1 MKKTGPAKATT
12 SARAKGVRRR
22 VRSAPPNPAPEQA
35 DVALEL
41 PLGAGTAASTAVAP
55 DGAEPGPARPARA
68 RMAVAVEAHGIGPH
82 ARRYEADDP
91 TQFSYEL
98 RYPRDGDEARW
109 RVTADNDTAVVL
121 DSAGAAA
128 GSALSSGKTVITSAL
143 DQVHKLP
150 GPLAHDLLVVVG
162 EDANARTRR
171 RLWNVRDTAER
182 TFEWSMTELLGRI
195 GKSDGGKYYHAL
207 RETLLRMARLRIEAS
222 GGAGREGKR
231 WTKRTVVFGL
241 IDRLEIVEEPGESR
255 VRLTISEDLAQ
266 KLAEDFRVLPTDTY
280 WGIQNGP
287 ARRLYQVLDLAR
299 YAYDARGASQLRMPV
314 HYLRDRIPIDQQK
327 TAHIVRKLDVMH
339 EELVRVGYL
348 AALPTYADTLGDELR
363 RFPAYPGKRA
373 KLVTAVYE
381 IASPAAGAALPPA
394 AAGAGKG
401 TDEVGPPVIAL
412 GLLQPATTL
421 APEKVA
427 LLESLGVTPPT
438 RSDLHERVIEV
449 QQLCRDRGN
458 VGLYTAL
465 CKALPEEVF
474 RRVVA
479 TVRADRP
486 EVPRAAFVR
495 MAKDELRRHGIEI
508 PAPAK
513 DQRLL
518 AELLYNPG

>member
-1 MKKTGPAKATT
+1 MKKTGHARSTG

-22 VRSAPPNPAPEQA
+22 VRGAAPSHTPDGVE
-35 DVALEL
+35 LEL
-41 PLGAGTAASTAVAP
+41 PLDGIVATVRSSPANGADAP
-55 DGAEPGPARPARA
+55 ITRPARA
-68 RMAVAVEAHGIGPH
+68 RMAVAVEAHGIGSH

-121 DSAGAAA
+121 DSANAALGRA
-128 GSALSSGKTVITSAL
+128 LTPGPPALSSAL
-143 DQVHKLP
+143 NHAHKLP

-182 TFEWSMTELLGRI
+182 TFEWSMTELLARI

-222 GGAGREGKR
+222 GGAGREAKR
-231 WTKRTVVFGL
+231 WTKRTIVFGL

-280 WGIQNGP
+280 WDIQNGP

-299 YAYDARGASQLRMPV
+299 YAHDPRGTGHLRVPV
-314 HYLRDRIPIDQQK
+314 HYLRDRVPIDQVK

-348 AALPTYADTLGDELR
+348 AALPTYAETTGDELR
-363 RFPAYPGKRA
+363 RFPTYPGKRA
-373 KLVTAVYE
+373 KLVSAVYE
-381 IASPAAGAALPPA
+381 IAMEAAGGAALPPGP
-394 AAGAGKG
+394 AGQG
-401 TDEVGPPVIAL
+401 TGRIGPPVVPPLATPAAAL
-412 GLLQPATTL
+412 S
-421 APEKVA
+421 PEKAA
-427 LLESLGVTPPT
+427 LLASLGVTPPT
-438 RSDLHERVIEV
+438 GPLRSDLHERVLEV
-449 QQLCRDRGN
+449 QQLCGDRGN

-465 CKALPEEVF
+465 CKALPDEVY

-495 MAKDELRRHGIEI
+495 MAKDELRRHGIEV
-508 PAPAK
+508 PAPAR
-513 DQRLL
+513 DRLL
-518 AELLYNPG
+518 LAQMLQNPS